1 MFTPRVQPAP
11 FTFVDASDDDVE
23 GGGGGGV
30 GAVPPRELDAFVERM
45 RERVGSA
52 EKDAAAAAA
61 ARRRRAPA
69 VSAGKRRIL
78 SALGDAGFDSD

>member
-11 FTFVDASDDDVE
+11 FTFVDASDDDV
-23 GGGGGGV
+23 GGGGGV

-61 ARRRRAPA
+61 AARRRRAPA